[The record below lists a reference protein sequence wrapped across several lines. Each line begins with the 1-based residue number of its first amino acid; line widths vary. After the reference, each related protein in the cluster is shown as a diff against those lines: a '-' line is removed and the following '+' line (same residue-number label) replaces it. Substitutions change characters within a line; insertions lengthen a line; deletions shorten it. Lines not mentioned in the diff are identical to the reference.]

1 MQTLLENSLNKTES
15 HLILLSQVSDKT
27 IMFTMICAL
36 SNKQVMTSVN
46 GVKMPKKRNK
56 QSKIENRFREIAYEN
71 NLKIDNRTLGKLRS
85 GVAFGQLSHPTF

>member
-15 HLILLSQVSDKT
+15 HLILLSQDKT